1 MSERRIAN
9 LLTAAA
15 IALVIISVIYQAWW
29 HVGTAAMVM
38 LLAAGYASEAESSET
53 KANTDTDTKDNI
65 CS

>member
-1 MSERRIAN
+1 MNERRMAN
-9 LLTAAA
+9 LLTIAA

-53 KANTDTDTKDNI
+53 NTDTKDNI